1 MGEPTASADR
11 GPGDEFR
18 ANWVRLFG
26 CSVGAGCGLGLYTPV
41 ASIFFRT
48 LEHQFHWSKAASAA
62 SFLAYPVTA
71 LCLPLV
77 GRLLD
82 RLGAPIVVSSSILG
96 LSGCL
101 LGLSLMSGGLAQF
114 YILFL
119 ATSLVGAGTTPIS
132 YTRITAEDFQKA
144 RGLALS
150 LTLVGSAAISAV
162 APILISA
169 AITTHG
175 WRSGYRMLALIT
187 LGGGLFAM
195 LLIGF
200 PRRAGMRQGALGLTG
215 LSLGGA
221 LHTRAFWSLSIALL
235 LLGTAGIGFFSQ
247 IQSIVVEKGLS
258 PAEGALMASLLA
270 AALIPSRII
279 VGWALDVV
287 DPRRA
292 GAVAILFSAGGAML
306 MIATPEGSLGL
317 VCLAVVLMSASIG
330 AEADLMSFFCVQ
342 CFGLRHYASVYG
354 VVIGFFYLGSAI
366 GGIGYGA
373 VHDLTGGYAGALAG
387 ASVLLGVASALILT
401 LPASA
406 PVRELSA

>member
-1 MGEPTASADR
+1 MRAPIPSAER
-11 GPGDEFR
+11 GSGNEFR

-62 SFLAYPVTA
+62 SFIAYPVTA

-82 RLGAPIVVSSSILG
+82 RFGAPIVVSSSILG

-119 ATSLVGAGTTPIS
+119 ATSLLGAGTTPIS
-132 YTRITAEDFQKA
+132 YTRITAAAFQKA

-169 AITTHG
+169 AITTYG
-175 WRSGYRMLALIT
+175 WRSGYRLLALIT
-187 LGGGLFAM
+187 LGGGFLAM
-195 LLIGF
+195 LLIRV
-200 PRRAGMRQGALGLTG
+200 PRPAGMRQAPLEPTG
-215 LSLGGA
+215 LPLGDA
-221 LHTRAFWSLSIALL
+221 LHTRAFWSLCIALL
-235 LLGTAGIGFFSQ
+235 LLGMAGIGFFSQ
-247 IQSIVVEKGLS
+247 IQSIAVEKGLS
-258 PAEGALMASLLA
+258 PSEGALMASLLA
-270 AALIPSRII
+270 AALIPGRIV

-292 GAVAILFSAGGAML
+292 GAIAILFSVVGAML
-306 MIATPEGSLGL
+306 MIAAPVGSLSL

-330 AEADLMSFFCVQ
+330 AEADLMSFFCAQ

-366 GGIGYGA
+366 GSIGYGA
-373 VHDLTGGYAGALAG
+373 VHDLTGGYGPALAG
-387 ASVLLGVASALILT
+387 ASVLLGAASVLILT
-401 LPASA
+401 LPPGAA
-406 PVRELSA
+406 VRELPR